1 MDNNCNNYSDSF
13 HSPLIG
19 NYIEPDPALIYI
31 LNDQPNVQQRNAQQN
46 DPFVVEQDHVSF
58 TGLTI
63 QDVSTHS
70 DNDFTIGGVPNLE
83 NGGWSTRKR
92 KFPYMDSMI
101 EGHPVHGDNTF
112 PNELQFWPPGPFDI
126 DIDASFDP
134 FLHNLIDRD
143 ISIFDLSNDE
153 LIAPS
158 SQQNALP
165 QHQHAVPG
173 QQNALC
179 KQPNAPPQNQNLYPF
194 GLEQI
199 HVPILNPTFQ
209 DQSLHVNYNF
219 ATGEVPN
226 IDMEGPSRRKVK
238 QPMAEHP
245 LLKHGI
251 LNEEDVVALDHWPP
265 SPKSMSCS
273 CCQIL
278 RQIIHTDGFKF
289 EKLEIH
295 GSLGVIGHAIFH
307 VQDMTP
313 GGEPPREVYQMI
325 KQVLTSICVALF
337 RPQKHRT
344 NKEFP
349 GSILQGP
356 DKIRASTA
364 RPKPKR
370 NMAVQRKRVPKMTM
384 NDLSPFFH
392 LTIRDAADKLEVS
405 DSVVKKISRLGNL
418 KRWPQ
423 RKLQSLA
430 KDVRVLRKA
439 LDSPYEGT
447 RQRVRQ
453 EIQRLQLEMVAI
465 CGGVTPTGIEIIQ
478 FEEE

>member
-1 MDNNCNNYSDSF
+1 MDNNCNNSSDSF
-13 HSPLIG
+13 YSPLIG
-19 NYIEPDPALIYI
+19 NYIEPDPALVYI
-31 LNDQPNVQQRNAQQN
+31 FNDQPNVLPQQQN
-46 DPFVVEQDHVSF
+46 DPFVVEQDRVSF

-70 DNDFTIGGVPNLE
+70 DNDLTIGGVPNLE

-101 EGHPVHGDNTF
+101 EDHPVHGDNTF
-112 PNELQFWPPGPFDI
+112 PNGENMCADELRFWPPGQFDI

-143 ISIFDLSNDE
+143 MSIFDLSNDE
-153 LIAPS
+153 LISPS

-209 DQSLHVNYNF
+209 DQSLHVSYNF
-219 ATGEVPN
+219 ATGGEVPN

-251 LNEEDVVALDHWPP
+251 LNKEDVVALDHWPP
-265 SPKSMSCS
+265 SSKSLSCS

-278 RQIIHTDGFKF
+278 RQIIHTDGN
-289 EKLEIH
+289 
-295 GSLGVIGHAIFH
+295 
-307 VQDMTP
+307 
-313 GGEPPREVYQMI
+313 EVYTQNI
-325 KQVLTSICVALF
+325 YQPVRFSFSFSFSLNSPQVLSS
-337 RPQKHRT
+337 K
-344 NKEFP
+344 
-349 GSILQGP
+349 S
-356 DKIRASTA
+356 
-364 RPKPKR
+364 
-370 NMAVQRKRVPKMTM
+370 
-384 NDLSPFFH
+384 
-392 LTIRDAADKLEVS
+392 
-405 DSVVKKISRLGNL
+405 
-418 KRWPQ
+418 
-423 RKLQSLA
+423 
-430 KDVRVLRKA
+430 
-439 LDSPYEGT
+439 
-447 RQRVRQ
+447 
-453 EIQRLQLEMVAI
+453 
-465 CGGVTPTGIEIIQ
+465 
-478 FEEE
+478 

>member
-278 RQIIHTDGFKF
+278 RQIIHTDVNGT
-289 EKLEIH
+289 EPESDSEPEPEPESVPEPETVSEPDLVPE
-295 GSLGVIGHAIFH
+295 
-307 VQDMTP
+307 P
-313 GGEPPREVYQMI
+313 GNGE
-325 KQVLTSICVALF
+325 
-337 RPQKHRT
+337 
-344 NKEFP
+344 
-349 GSILQGP
+349 
-356 DKIRASTA
+356 ASTA